1 MGKVADSQRVRS
13 CLRNIKEMK
22 GEIIMLKEFK
32 HLTEKDL
39 KDGQEI
45 MELIESLDDDAKVQA
60 KIYLSALSDRCNFIG
75 GKIA

>member
-1 MGKVADSQRVRS
+1 M
-13 CLRNIKEMK
+13 IKKK
-22 GEIIMLKEFK
+22 GEIVMVKEFK

-45 MELIESLDDDAKVQA
+45 MELIESLDEEGKKQA
-60 KIYLSALSDRCNFIG
+60 KIYLSALRDRCNFVS

>member
-1 MGKVADSQRVRS
+1 
-13 CLRNIKEMK
+13 MK
-22 GEIIMLKEFK
+22 GEIVMAKTEKFK

-45 MELIESLDDDAKVQA
+45 MELIESLDDNAKLQA
-60 KIYLSALSDRCNFIG
+60 KIYLSALRDRCNFVS